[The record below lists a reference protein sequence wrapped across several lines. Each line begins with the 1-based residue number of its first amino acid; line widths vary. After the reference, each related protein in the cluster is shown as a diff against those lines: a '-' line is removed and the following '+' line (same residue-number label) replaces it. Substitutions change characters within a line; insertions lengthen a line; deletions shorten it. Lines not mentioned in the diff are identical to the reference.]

1 MSFDWKGTF
10 NQSQFN
16 RLIAW
21 ARAQVPDIGPRLNH
35 LAAEQARLGVLVFS
49 YDAAGRPLAYS
60 PEPADSL
67 LGRLLAAYEILG
79 GDAFYDLNIRSGKQ
93 AVFLVR
99 ADETTPA
106 QLLSNGEIMGTPGLG
121 DRATAEVL
129 EPLRGWMGDVLYA
142 RREYL
147 ERKIQRIID
156 YGEQLQQEQ
165 ATLAL
170 MVAGVEVEGSLENL
184 IAQAQALIDDPTYRP
199 AYNDKGSDPFGKLT
213 GAPLS
218 PYSVGPDRSPTTVY
232 GKDSGDRG
240 VVKPGEGGA

>member
-1 MSFDWKGTF
+1 MSFDFLGTF
-10 NQSQFN
+10 NRSQLD
-16 RLIAW
+16 RLVAW
-21 ARAQVPDIGPRLNH
+21 SRAQVPDIGPRINH
-35 LAAEQARLGVLVFS
+35 LAAEQDRLGVLVFS

-60 PEPADSL
+60 PQPSDSQ

-79 GDAFYDLNIRSGKQ
+79 GDAFYDLNIRSASQ
-93 AVFLVR
+93 AVFLLR

-121 DRATAEVL
+121 DRGTAELMV
-129 EPLRGWMGDVLYA
+129 PLRAWMDDVLYA

-147 ERKIQRIID
+147 ERKIRRLID

-165 ATLAL
+165 VALAL
-170 MVAGVEVEGSLENL
+170 KAAGVDLENSLENIL
-184 IAQAQALIDDPTYRP
+184 AQLSALVDDPTYRP
-199 AYNDKGSDPFGKLT
+199 AYDDKGTDPFGKLT

-218 PYSVGPDRSPTTVY
+218 PYSVGPNRSPATVY

-240 VVKPGEGGA
+240 VVKPGEGGS